1 MTKELSDFF
10 KIISEGK
17 KKSVKE
23 QNDNESLLS
32 NEKVSV
38 TVKATELK
46 DFFSAIN
53 EEKRKLKEQREKDQK
68 KLEELETLLF
78 SKGSEPESQKSQT
91 ELEPIDDVN
100 DVEAYDIE
108 QVDQAIEKEKT
119 EREKKQEE
127 LEPIIESY
135 DIEQLEKEKEP
146 NLEEIKEKVQE
157 ANNFLLI
164 EPSLVDQSAKEISN
178 PNIIKVEEKPE
189 TKDINP
195 EDVIKELS
203 KISKNSGVK
212 LNEDIN
218 DLEGLKKEF
227 FKFKELVSQQ
237 MSSIGGGGSTKISNM
252 DDVDVSAQQNGFALK
267 YNSSTG
273 KYDFGEVASDLSAVD
288 QDIVPDGNGTRSLGS
303 SAKRWKDIFLSGQTI
318 NLGGATISSDG
329 TGTVAVSATGV
340 TLPEGSKAGTNKIAV
355 AVTGSGGAEQAATVV
370 PFFTKS
376 GGLTTANT
384 NFNFNSVVDDKFV
397 YTGAKTFTLANG
409 SNLADSNITLFQF

>member
-32 NEKVSV
+32 NDKVSV
-38 TVKATELK
+38 TVKAAELK

-53 EEKRKLKEQREKDQK
+53 EEKKKLTEQREKDQK
-68 KLEELETLLF
+68 KLQELETLLF
-78 SKGSEPESQKSQT
+78 TKDREPESKKSQ
-91 ELEPIDDVN
+91 EQLEPIEDNWEDT
-100 DVEAYDIE
+100 ESYEIE
-108 QVDQAIEKEKT
+108 ELDKQVEKE
-119 EREKKQEE
+119 QE
-127 LEPIIESY
+127 
-135 DIEQLEKEKEP
+135 EP
-146 NLEEIKEKVQE
+146 NLDEIKEKVQE

-164 EPSLVDQSAKEISN
+164 EPSLVDQAASEIAN

-189 TKDINP
+189 TKNINP

-203 KISKNSGVK
+203 KISKNTGVK

-218 DLEGLKKEF
+218 TLDGLKKEF
-227 FKFKELVSQQ
+227 SKFKELVSQQ
-237 MSSIGGGGSTKISNM
+237 LSSIGGGGSTKISNM

>member
-1 MTKELSDFF
+1 MTKELRDFF

-17 KKSVKE
+17 KSNKKE
-23 QNDNESLLS
+23 TENETLLS

-38 TVKATELK
+38 NVKASELK

-53 EEKRKLKEQREKDQK
+53 EEKKKLKEQQEADKK
-68 KLEELETLLF
+68 KLLQLEQLLF
-78 SKGSEPESQKSQT
+78 AKDKEKTESEKSQ
-91 ELEPIDDVN
+91 EDLEPIDQTWED
-100 DVEAYDIE
+100 
-108 QVDQAIEKEKT
+108 T
-119 EREKKQEE
+119 
-127 LEPIIESY
+127 ESY
-135 DIEQLEKEKEP
+135 DIEQLEKEKEEEP

-164 EPSLVDQSAKEISN
+164 EPSLVDQAAGEISN

-189 TKDINP
+189 VKEINP
-195 EDVIKELS
+195 EEVIKELS
-203 KISKNSGVK
+203 KISKNTGVK

-252 DDVDVSAQQNGFALK
+252 DDVDISAQQDGFALK
-267 YNSSTG
+267 FNSSTG

-288 QDIVPDGNGTRSLGS
+288 QDIIPDGNGTRSLGS
-303 SAKRWKDIFLSGQTI
+303 TGKRWKDLFLSGQTI

-329 TGTVAVSATGV
+329 TGTVSVSATGV
-340 TLPEGSKAGTNKIAV
+340 TLPSGSKAGENKIAV

-370 PFFTKS
+370 PFFSRS
-376 GGLTTANT
+376 GGLSTANT
-384 NFNFNSVVDDKFV
+384 NFNFNATVDEKFV
-397 YTGAKTFTLANG
+397 YTGTKSFTLANG
-409 SNLADSNITLFQF
+409 SALTDSNITLFQF

>member
-23 QNDNESLLS
+23 QNENESLLS
-32 NEKVSV
+32 NDKVSV

-53 EEKRKLKEQREKDQK
+53 EEKKKLKEQRENDQK
-68 KLEELETLLF
+68 KLAQLESLLF
-78 SKGSEPESQKSQT
+78 AKEEREPESQKSQKD
-91 ELEPIDDVN
+91 LEPIEQTWEDT
-100 DVEAYDIE
+100 EAYEIE
-108 QVDQAIEKEKT
+108 ELDKQVEKE
-119 EREKKQEE
+119 Q
-127 LEPIIESY
+127 
-135 DIEQLEKEKEP
+135 QEP
-146 NLEEIKEKVQE
+146 NLDEIKEAVQQ
-157 ANNFLLI
+157 ANQVLLT
-164 EPSLVDQSAKEISN
+164 EPSLVDQSAKEIAS

-189 TKDINP
+189 TKDIDP
-195 EDVIKELS
+195 QDVIRELS
-203 KISKNSGVK
+203 KISKNTGVK

-237 MSSIGGGGSTKISNM
+237 MSSIGGGGSTKISQM
-252 DDVDVSAQQNGFALK
+252 DDVNTSAQQNGFALK

-288 QDIVPDGNGTRSLGS
+288 QDIIPDGNGTRSLGS
-303 SAKRWKDIFLSGQTI
+303 STKRFKDIFLAGETI

-370 PFFTKS
+370 PFFSKA
-376 GGLTTANT
+376 GGLSSANT
-384 NFNFNSVVDDKFV
+384 SFNFNSVVDDKFV

>member
-1 MTKELSDFF
+1 MTKELQDFF

-17 KKSVKE
+17 KLSKKE
-23 QNDNESLLS
+23 TENESLLS
-32 NEKVSV
+32 NDKVSV
-38 TVKATELK
+38 SVKASELK

-53 EEKRKLKEQREKDQK
+53 EEKRKLKEQQENDKK
-68 KLEELETLLF
+68 KLVQLEQLLF
-78 SKGSEPESQKSQT
+78 AK
-91 ELEPIDDVN
+91 D
-100 DVEAYDIE
+100 
-108 QVDQAIEKEKT
+108 KEKT
-119 EREKKQEE
+119 ESEKSQEE
-127 LEPIIESY
+127 LEPINDELDTESY

-146 NLEEIKEKVQE
+146 NLEEIREKVQE

-164 EPSLVDQSAKEISN
+164 EPSLVDQAAGEISN

-189 TKDINP
+189 VKEINP
-195 EDVIKELS
+195 EEVIKELS
-203 KISKNSGVK
+203 KISKNTGVK

-237 MSSIGGGGSTKISNM
+237 MASIGGGGSTKISNM
-252 DDVDVSAQQNGFALK
+252 DDVDISAQQNGFALK

-340 TLPEGSKAGTNKIAV
+340 TLPSGSKAGENKIAV
-355 AVTGSGGAEQAATVV
+355 AVTGSGGAEQAATVI
-370 PFFTKS
+370 PFFSKS
-376 GGLTTANT
+376 GGLSTANT
-384 NFNFNSVVDDKFV
+384 NFNFNATVDEKFV
-397 YTGAKTFTLANG
+397 YTGSKTFTLANG
-409 SNLADSNITLFQF
+409 SALTDSNITLFQF

>member
-23 QNDNESLLS
+23 QTDNEKLLS

-53 EEKRKLKEQREKDQK
+53 EEKKKLKEQRENDQK
-68 KLEELETLLF
+68 KLAQLESLLF
-78 SKGSEPESQKSQT
+78 AKEREPESEKSQKD
-91 ELEPIDDVN
+91 LEPIEDNWEDT
-100 DVEAYDIE
+100 EAYEIE
-108 QVDQAIEKEKT
+108 ELDKQVEKE
-119 EREKKQEE
+119 Q
-127 LEPIIESY
+127 
-135 DIEQLEKEKEP
+135 QEP
-146 NLEEIKEKVQE
+146 NLDQIKEAVQQ
-157 ANNFLLI
+157 ANQVLLT
-164 EPSLVDQSAKEISN
+164 EPSLVDQAAGEISN
-178 PNIIKVEEKPE
+178 PNIIKVEEKPK
-189 TKDINP
+189 TKDIDP
-195 EDVIKELS
+195 QDVIRELS
-203 KISKNSGVK
+203 KISKNTGVK

-267 YNSSTG
+267 FNSSTG

-288 QDIVPDGNGTRSLGS
+288 QDIIPDGNGTRSLGS
-303 SAKRWKDIFLSGQTI
+303 SAKRFKDIFLSGQTI

-340 TLPEGSKAGTNKIAV
+340 TLPEGSKAGSNKIAV
-355 AVTGSGGAEQAATVV
+355 AVTGSGGAEQAATVI

-376 GGLTTANT
+376 GGLSTANT

-397 YTGAKTFTLANG
+397 YTGSKTFTLANG
-409 SNLADSNITLFQF
+409 SALADSNITLFQF

>member
-1 MTKELSDFF
+1 MTKELTDFF

-23 QNDNESLLS
+23 QNENESLLS

-46 DFFSAIN
+46 DFFTAIN

-68 KLEELETLLF
+68 KLQELETLLF
-78 SKGSEPESQKSQT
+78 SKEKQTESEKLQK

-108 QVDQAIEKEKT
+108 QVEKEIQ
-119 EREKKQEE
+119 KQEE
-127 LEPIIESY
+127 
-135 DIEQLEKEKEP
+135 EP

-189 TKDINP
+189 VKDIDP
-195 EDVIKELS
+195 EAVIKELS
-203 KISKNSGVK
+203 KISKNTGVK

-355 AVTGSGGAEQAATVV
+355 SVTGSGGTEQAATVV

>member
-1 MTKELSDFF
+1 MTKELQDFF

-17 KKSVKE
+17 KSSKKE
-23 QNDNESLLS
+23 TENESLLS

-38 TVKATELK
+38 SVKASELK

-53 EEKRKLKEQREKDQK
+53 EEKRKLKEQQENDKK
-68 KLEELETLLF
+68 KLVQLEQLLF
-78 SKGSEPESQKSQT
+78 AK
-91 ELEPIDDVN
+91 D
-100 DVEAYDIE
+100 
-108 QVDQAIEKEKT
+108 KEKT
-119 EREKKQEE
+119 ESEKSQEE
-127 LEPIIESY
+127 LEPINDELDTESY

-146 NLEEIKEKVQE
+146 NLEEIREKVQE

-164 EPSLVDQSAKEISN
+164 EPSLVDQAAGEISN

-189 TKDINP
+189 VKEINP
-195 EDVIKELS
+195 EEVIKELS
-203 KISKNSGVK
+203 KISKNTGVK

-237 MSSIGGGGSTKISNM
+237 MASIGGGGSTKISNM
-252 DDVDVSAQQNGFALK
+252 DDVDISAQQNGFALK

-340 TLPEGSKAGTNKIAV
+340 TLPSGSKAGDNKIAV
-355 AVTGSGGAEQAATVV
+355 NVTGSGGVEQAATVV
-370 PFFTKS
+370 PFFSRS
-376 GGLTTANT
+376 GGLSTANT
-384 NFNFNSVVDDKFV
+384 NFNFNATVDDKFV

-409 SNLADSNITLFQF
+409 TTLADSNITLFQF

>member
-53 EEKRKLKEQREKDQK
+53 DEKKKLKEQREKDQK
-68 KLEELETLLF
+68 KLQELETLLF
-78 SKGSEPESQKSQT
+78 SKEKETESEKSQK
-91 ELEPIDDVN
+91 ELEPIDDVL
-100 DVEAYDIE
+100 DTEAYDIE
-108 QVDQAIEKEKT
+108 QIK
-119 EREKKQEE
+119 
-127 LEPIIESY
+127 
-135 DIEQLEKEKEP
+135 KEKEP
-146 NLEEIKEKVQE
+146 NLDEIKEKVKE

-189 TKDINP
+189 VKDINP
-195 EDVIKELS
+195 QDVIKELS
-203 KISKNSGVK
+203 KISKNTGVK

-218 DLEGLKKEF
+218 TLEGLKKEF
-227 FKFKELVSQQ
+227 TKFKELVSQQ
-237 MSSIGGGGSTKISNM
+237 LSSIGGGGSTKISNM

-288 QDIVPDGNGTRSLGS
+288 QDIIPDGNGTRSLGT
-303 SAKRWKDIFLSGQTI
+303 SAKRFKDIFLSGQTI

>member
-1 MTKELSDFF
+1 MTKELTDFF

-68 KLEELETLLF
+68 KLQELETLLF
-78 SKGSEPESQKSQT
+78 SKEKQTESEKLQK

-108 QVDQAIEKEKT
+108 QVKKEIQ
-119 EREKKQEE
+119 KQEE
-127 LEPIIESY
+127 
-135 DIEQLEKEKEP
+135 EP

-189 TKDINP
+189 VKDIDP
-195 EDVIKELS
+195 EAVIKELS
-203 KISKNSGVK
+203 KISKNTGVK

-355 AVTGSGGAEQAATVV
+355 SVTGSGGTEQAATVV

>member
-1 MTKELSDFF
+1 MTKELKDFF

-17 KKSVKE
+17 KSNKKE
-23 QNDNESLLS
+23 TENESLLS

-38 TVKATELK
+38 SVKASELK

-53 EEKRKLKEQREKDQK
+53 EEKRKLKEQQENDKK
-68 KLEELETLLF
+68 KLIQLEQLLF
-78 SKGSEPESQKSQT
+78 AK
-91 ELEPIDDVN
+91 D
-100 DVEAYDIE
+100 
-108 QVDQAIEKEKT
+108 KEKT
-119 EREKKQEE
+119 ESEKSQEE
-127 LEPIIESY
+127 LEPINDELDTESY

-146 NLEEIKEKVQE
+146 NLEEIREKVQE

-164 EPSLVDQSAKEISN
+164 EPSLVDQAAGEISN

-189 TKDINP
+189 VKEINP
-195 EDVIKELS
+195 EEVIKELS
-203 KISKNSGVK
+203 KISKNTGVK

-237 MSSIGGGGSTKISNM
+237 MASIGGGGSTKISNM
-252 DDVDVSAQQNGFALK
+252 DDVDISAQQNGFALK

-340 TLPEGSKAGTNKIAV
+340 TLPSGSKAGDNKIAV
-355 AVTGSGGAEQAATVV
+355 AVTGSGGAEQAATVI
-370 PFFTKS
+370 PFFSRS
-376 GGLTTANT
+376 GGLSTANT
-384 NFNFNSVVDDKFV
+384 NFNFNATVDEKFV
-397 YTGAKTFTLANG
+397 YTGTKSFTLANG
-409 SNLADSNITLFQF
+409 SALTDSNITLFQF

>member
-68 KLEELETLLF
+68 KLQELETLLF
-78 SKGSEPESQKSQT
+78 SKEKQTESEKLQK
-91 ELEPIDDVN
+91 ELEPIEDDL
-100 DVEAYDIE
+100 D
-108 QVDQAIEKEKT
+108 T
-119 EREKKQEE
+119 
-127 LEPIIESY
+127 ESY
-135 DIEQLEKEKEP
+135 DIEELDKQIKKEQEEP

-189 TKDINP
+189 IKDIDP
-195 EDVIKELS
+195 EAVIKELS
-203 KISKNSGVK
+203 KISKNTGVK

-340 TLPEGSKAGTNKIAV
+340 TLPEGAKAGTNKIAV
-355 AVTGSGGAEQAATVV
+355 SVTGSGGTEQAATVV

-409 SNLADSNITLFQF
+409 SNLADSNITLIQF

>member
-23 QNDNESLLS
+23 QNENESLLS
-32 NEKVSV
+32 NDKVSV

-53 EEKRKLKEQREKDQK
+53 EEKKKLKEQRENDQK
-68 KLEELETLLF
+68 KLAQLESLLF
-78 SKGSEPESQKSQT
+78 AKEEREPESQKSQKD
-91 ELEPIDDVN
+91 LEPIEQTWEDT
-100 DVEAYDIE
+100 EAYEIE
-108 QVDQAIEKEKT
+108 ELDKQVEKE
-119 EREKKQEE
+119 Q
-127 LEPIIESY
+127 
-135 DIEQLEKEKEP
+135 QEP
-146 NLEEIKEKVQE
+146 NLDEIKEAVQQ
-157 ANNFLLI
+157 ANQVLLT
-164 EPSLVDQSAKEISN
+164 EPSLVDQSAKEIAS

-189 TKDINP
+189 TKDIDP
-195 EDVIKELS
+195 QDVIRELS
-203 KISKNSGVK
+203 KISKNTGVK

-237 MSSIGGGGSTKISNM
+237 MSSISGGGSTKISQM
-252 DDVDVSAQQNGFALK
+252 DDVNTSAQQNGYALK

-288 QDIVPDGNGTRSLGS
+288 QDIIPDGNGTRSLGS
-303 SAKRWKDIFLSGQTI
+303 STKRFKDIFLAGETI

-370 PFFTKS
+370 PFFSKA
-376 GGLTTANT
+376 GGLSSANT
-384 NFNFNSVVDDKFV
+384 SFNFNSVVDDKFV

-409 SNLADSNITLFQF
+409 SNLSDSNITLFQF

>member
-23 QNDNESLLS
+23 QTDNEKLLS

-53 EEKRKLKEQREKDQK
+53 EEKKKLKEQRENDQK
-68 KLEELETLLF
+68 KLAQLESLLF
-78 SKGSEPESQKSQT
+78 AKEREPESEKSQKD
-91 ELEPIDDVN
+91 LEPIEDNWEDT
-100 DVEAYDIE
+100 EAYEIE
-108 QVDQAIEKEKT
+108 ELDKQVEKE
-119 EREKKQEE
+119 Q
-127 LEPIIESY
+127 
-135 DIEQLEKEKEP
+135 QEP
-146 NLEEIKEKVQE
+146 NLDQIKEAVQQ
-157 ANNFLLI
+157 ANQVLLT
-164 EPSLVDQSAKEISN
+164 EPSLVDQAAGEISN
-178 PNIIKVEEKPE
+178 PNIIKVEEKPK
-189 TKDINP
+189 TKDIDP
-195 EDVIKELS
+195 QDVIRELS
-203 KISKNSGVK
+203 KISKNTGVK

-267 YNSSTG
+267 FNSSTG

-288 QDIVPDGNGTRSLGS
+288 QDIIPDGNGTRSLGS
-303 SAKRWKDIFLSGQTI
+303 SAKRFKDIFLSGQTI

-340 TLPEGSKAGTNKIAV
+340 TLPEGSKAGSNKIAV

-376 GGLTTANT
+376 GGLSTANT

-397 YTGAKTFTLANG
+397 YTGSKTFTLANG
-409 SNLADSNITLFQF
+409 SALADSNITLFQF

>member
-23 QNDNESLLS
+23 QNENESLLS
-32 NEKVSV
+32 NEKTSI

-53 EEKRKLKEQREKDQK
+53 EEKKKLKEQREKAQK
-68 KLEELETLLF
+68 KLQQLEKLLF
-78 SKGSEPESQKSQT
+78 TKEEREPESEKSQKD
-91 ELEPIDDVN
+91 LEPI
-100 DVEAYDIE
+100 EHGWE
-108 QVDQAIEKEKT
+108 ET
-119 EREKKQEE
+119 ESYEIEE
-127 LEPIIESY
+127 LDKQIKK
-135 DIEQLEKEKEP
+135 EQDEP
-146 NLEEIKEKVQE
+146 NLDQIKEAVQQ
-157 ANNFLLI
+157 ANQVLLT
-164 EPSLVDQSAKEISN
+164 EPSLVDQSAKEITS

-189 TKDINP
+189 TKDIDP
-195 EDVIKELS
+195 QDVIKELS
-203 KISKNSGVK
+203 KISKNTGVK

-237 MSSIGGGGSTKISNM
+237 MSSIGGGGSTKISQM
-252 DDVDVSAQQNGFALK
+252 DDVNTSAQQNGFALK

-288 QDIVPDGNGTRSLGS
+288 QDIIPDATNTRSLGS
-303 SAKRWKDIFLSGQTI
+303 SSLRWKDLFLSGQTI

-329 TGTVAVSATGV
+329 TGTVSVSATGV
-340 TLPEGSKAGTNKIAV
+340 ELPAGSKSGDNKLAVV
-355 AVTGSGGAEQAATVV
+355 AVDSRGAEQAAQVV

-384 NFNFNSVVDDKFV
+384 NFSFNATIDEKFV
-397 YTGAKTFTLANG
+397 FTGSKSFTLANG
-409 SNLADSNITLFQF
+409 SSLSDSAITLFQF

>member
-10 KIISEGK
+10 KLISEGK

-23 QNDNESLLS
+23 QNENESLLS
-32 NEKVSV
+32 NDKVSV

-53 EEKRKLKEQREKDQK
+53 EEKKKLKEQRENDQK
-68 KLEELETLLF
+68 KLAQLESLLF
-78 SKGSEPESQKSQT
+78 AKEEREPESQKSQKD
-91 ELEPIDDVN
+91 LEPIEQTWEDT
-100 DVEAYDIE
+100 EAYEIE
-108 QVDQAIEKEKT
+108 ELDKQVEKE
-119 EREKKQEE
+119 Q
-127 LEPIIESY
+127 
-135 DIEQLEKEKEP
+135 QEP
-146 NLEEIKEKVQE
+146 NLDQIKEKVQE

-178 PNIIKVEEKPE
+178 PNIIKVEEKPDI
-189 TKDINP
+189 KDINP

-203 KISKNSGVK
+203 KISKNTGVK

-218 DLEGLKKEF
+218 TLEGLKKEF
-227 FKFKELVSQQ
+227 TKFKELVSQQ
-237 MSSIGGGGSTKISNM
+237 LSSIGGGGSTKISNM

-288 QDIVPDGNGTRSLGS
+288 QDIIPDGNGTRSLGS
-303 SAKRWKDIFLSGQTI
+303 NTKRFKDIFLSGQTI

-370 PFFTKS
+370 PFFSKS

>member
-1 MTKELSDFF
+1 MTKELTDFF

-53 EEKRKLKEQREKDQK
+53 EEKRKLKEQRETDQK
-68 KLEELETLLF
+68 KLQELETLLF
-78 SKGSEPESQKSQT
+78 SKEKQTESEKLQK
-91 ELEPIDDVN
+91 ELEPIDDVL
-100 DVEAYDIE
+100 DTEAYDIE
-108 QVDQAIEKEKT
+108 QIK
-119 EREKKQEE
+119 
-127 LEPIIESY
+127 
-135 DIEQLEKEKEP
+135 KEKEEP
-146 NLEEIKEKVQE
+146 NLDEIKEKVQE

-203 KISKNSGVK
+203 KISKNTGVK

-218 DLEGLKKEF
+218 TLEGLKKEF
-227 FKFKELVSQQ
+227 TKFKELVSQQ
-237 MSSIGGGGSTKISNM
+237 LSSIGGGGSTKISNM

-288 QDIVPDGNGTRSLGS
+288 QDIIPDGNGTRSLGS
-303 SAKRWKDIFLSGQTI
+303 NSKRFKDIFLSGQTI

-370 PFFTKS
+370 PFFSKS

>member
-23 QNDNESLLS
+23 QNENESLLS
-32 NEKVSV
+32 NDKVSV

-53 EEKRKLKEQREKDQK
+53 SEKKKLKEQRENDQK
-68 KLEELETLLF
+68 KLLQLEKLLF
-78 SKGSEPESQKSQT
+78 AKEEKESESEKSQKD
-91 ELEPIDDVN
+91 LEPIENELDT
-100 DVEAYDIE
+100 EAYDIE
-108 QVDQAIEKEKT
+108 ELDKQIKKE
-119 EREKKQEE
+119 Q
-127 LEPIIESY
+127 
-135 DIEQLEKEKEP
+135 EP
-146 NLEEIKEKVQE
+146 NLDEIKEAVHQ
-157 ANNFLLI
+157 ANQVLLT
-164 EPSLVDQSAKEISN
+164 EPSLVDQAAGEIAN

-189 TKDINP
+189 TKDIDP
-195 EDVIKELS
+195 QDVIKELS
-203 KISKNSGVK
+203 KISKNTGVK

-237 MSSIGGGGSTKISNM
+237 MSSIGGGGSTKISQM
-252 DDVDVSAQQNGFALK
+252 DDVNISAQQNGYALK
-267 YNSSTG
+267 YNSTTG

-288 QDIVPDGNGTRSLGS
+288 QDIIPDGNGTRSLGS
-303 SAKRWKDIFLSGQTI
+303 ASKRFKEIFLAGETI

-355 AVTGSGGAEQAATVV
+355 AVTGSGGAEQAATIV
-370 PFFTKS
+370 PFFTKA
-376 GGLTTANT
+376 GGLSSSNT
-384 NFNFNSVVDDKFV
+384 SFNFNSVVDDKFV
-397 YTGAKTFTLANG
+397 YTGAKTFTLSNG

>member
-23 QNDNESLLS
+23 QNENESLLS
-32 NEKVSV
+32 NEKTSI

-53 EEKRKLKEQREKDQK
+53 EEKKKLKEQREKDQK
-68 KLEELETLLF
+68 KLQELETLLF
-78 SKGSEPESQKSQT
+78 SKDREPESKKSQ
-91 ELEPIDDVN
+91 EQLEPIN
-100 DVEAYDIE
+100 DNWEDTESYEIE
-108 QVDQAIEKEKT
+108 ELDKQIEKE
-119 EREKKQEE
+119 QE
-127 LEPIIESY
+127 
-135 DIEQLEKEKEP
+135 EP
-146 NLEEIKEKVQE
+146 NLDQIKEAVQQ
-157 ANNFLLI
+157 ANQVLLT
-164 EPSLVDQSAKEISN
+164 EPSLVDQAANEITN

-189 TKDINP
+189 TKEINP

-203 KISKNSGVK
+203 KISKNTGVK
-212 LNEDIN
+212 LNEDIST
-218 DLEGLKKEF
+218 LEGLKKEF
-227 FKFKELVSQQ
+227 TKFKELVSQQ
-237 MSSIGGGGSTKISNM
+237 LSSIGGGGSTKISNM
-252 DDVDVSAQQNGFALK
+252 DDVDISAQQNGFALK

-340 TLPEGSKAGTNKIAV
+340 TLPSGSKAGDNKIAV
-355 AVTGSGGAEQAATVV
+355 AVTGSGGTEQAATVV
-370 PFFTKS
+370 PFFSKS
-376 GGLTTANT
+376 GGLSTANT
-384 NFNFNSVVDDKFV
+384 NFNFNATVDEKFV
-397 YTGAKTFTLANG
+397 YTGSKTFTLANG
-409 SNLADSNITLFQF
+409 STLADSNITLFQF

>member
-1 MTKELSDFF
+1 MTKELQDFF

-17 KKSVKE
+17 KSSKKE
-23 QNDNESLLS
+23 TENESLLS

-38 TVKATELK
+38 SVKASELK

-53 EEKRKLKEQREKDQK
+53 EEKRKLKEQQENDKK
-68 KLEELETLLF
+68 KLVQLEQLLF
-78 SKGSEPESQKSQT
+78 AK
-91 ELEPIDDVN
+91 D
-100 DVEAYDIE
+100 
-108 QVDQAIEKEKT
+108 KEKT
-119 EREKKQEE
+119 ESEKSQEE
-127 LEPIIESY
+127 LEPINDELDTESY

-146 NLEEIKEKVQE
+146 NLEEIREKVQE

-164 EPSLVDQSAKEISN
+164 EPSLVDQAAGEISN

-189 TKDINP
+189 VKEINP
-195 EDVIKELS
+195 EEVIKELS
-203 KISKNSGVK
+203 KISKNTGVK

-237 MSSIGGGGSTKISNM
+237 MASIGGGGSTKISNM
-252 DDVDVSAQQNGFALK
+252 DDVDISAQQNGFALK

-340 TLPEGSKAGTNKIAV
+340 TLPSGSKAGDNKIAV
-355 AVTGSGGAEQAATVV
+355 NVTGSGGVEQAATVV
-370 PFFTKS
+370 PFFSRS
-376 GGLTTANT
+376 GGLSTTNT
-384 NFNFNSVVDDKFV
+384 NFNFNATVDDKFV

-409 SNLADSNITLFQF
+409 TTLADSNITLFQF

>member
-1 MTKELSDFF
+1 MTKELQDFF

-17 KKSVKE
+17 KSSKKE
-23 QNDNESLLS
+23 TENESLLS

-38 TVKATELK
+38 NVKASELK

-53 EEKRKLKEQREKDQK
+53 EEKRKLKEQQENDKK
-68 KLEELETLLF
+68 KLVQLEQLLF
-78 SKGSEPESQKSQT
+78 AK
-91 ELEPIDDVN
+91 D
-100 DVEAYDIE
+100 
-108 QVDQAIEKEKT
+108 KEKT
-119 EREKKQEE
+119 ESEKSQEE
-127 LEPIIESY
+127 LEPINDELDTESY

-164 EPSLVDQSAKEISN
+164 EPSLVDQAAGEISN

-189 TKDINP
+189 VKEINP
-195 EDVIKELS
+195 EEVIKELS
-203 KISKNSGVK
+203 KISKNTGVK

-340 TLPEGSKAGTNKIAV
+340 TLPSGSKAGENKIAV
-355 AVTGSGGAEQAATVV
+355 AVTGSGGAEQAATVI
-370 PFFTKS
+370 PFFSKS
-376 GGLTTANT
+376 GGLSTANT
-384 NFNFNSVVDDKFV
+384 NFNFNATVDEKFV
-397 YTGAKTFTLANG
+397 YTGSKTFTLANG
-409 SNLADSNITLFQF
+409 SALTDSNITLFQF

>member
-23 QNDNESLLS
+23 QNENESLLS
-32 NEKVSV
+32 NDKVSV

-46 DFFSAIN
+46 DFFTAIN

-68 KLEELETLLF
+68 KLHELETLLF
-78 SKGSEPESQKSQT
+78 SKDREPESEKSQKD
-91 ELEPIDDVN
+91 LEPI
-100 DVEAYDIE
+100 EHGWE
-108 QVDQAIEKEKT
+108 ET
-119 EREKKQEE
+119 ESYEIEE
-127 LEPIIESY
+127 LDKQIKK
-135 DIEQLEKEKEP
+135 EQDEP
-146 NLEEIKEKVQE
+146 NLDQIKEAVQQ
-157 ANNFLLI
+157 ANQVLLT
-164 EPSLVDQSAKEISN
+164 EPSLVDQAANEITN

-189 TKDINP
+189 TKEINP

-203 KISKNSGVK
+203 KISKNTGVK
-212 LNEDIN
+212 LNEDIST
-218 DLEGLKKEF
+218 LEGLKKEF
-227 FKFKELVSQQ
+227 TKFKELVSQQ
-237 MSSIGGGGSTKISNM
+237 LSSIGGGGSTKISNM

>member
-1 MTKELSDFF
+1 MTKELQDFF

-17 KKSVKE
+17 KLSKKE
-23 QNDNESLLS
+23 TENESLLS

-38 TVKATELK
+38 SVKASELK

-53 EEKRKLKEQREKDQK
+53 EEKRKLKEQQENDKK
-68 KLEELETLLF
+68 KLVQLEQLLF
-78 SKGSEPESQKSQT
+78 AK
-91 ELEPIDDVN
+91 D
-100 DVEAYDIE
+100 
-108 QVDQAIEKEKT
+108 KEKT
-119 EREKKQEE
+119 ESEKSQEE
-127 LEPIIESY
+127 LEPINDELDTESY

-146 NLEEIKEKVQE
+146 NLEEIREKVQE

-164 EPSLVDQSAKEISN
+164 EPSLVDQAAGEISN

-189 TKDINP
+189 VKEINP
-195 EDVIKELS
+195 EEVIKELS
-203 KISKNSGVK
+203 KISKNTGVK

-237 MSSIGGGGSTKISNM
+237 MASIGGGGSTKISNM
-252 DDVDVSAQQNGFALK
+252 DDVDISAQQNGFALK

-340 TLPEGSKAGTNKIAV
+340 TLPSGSKAGDNKIAV
-355 AVTGSGGAEQAATVV
+355 NVTGSGGVEQAATVV
-370 PFFTKS
+370 PFFSRS
-376 GGLTTANT
+376 GGLSTTNT
-384 NFNFNSVVDDKFV
+384 NFNFNATVDDKFV

-409 SNLADSNITLFQF
+409 TTLADSNITLFQF

>member
-1 MTKELSDFF
+1 MVLLPFTHRR
-10 KIISEGK
+10 
-17 KKSVKE
+17 
-23 QNDNESLLS
+23 QN

-68 KLEELETLLF
+68 KLQELETLLF
-78 SKGSEPESQKSQT
+78 SKEKQTESEKLQK

-108 QVDQAIEKEKT
+108 QVEKEIQ
-119 EREKKQEE
+119 KQEE
-127 LEPIIESY
+127 
-135 DIEQLEKEKEP
+135 EP

-189 TKDINP
+189 IKDIDP
-195 EDVIKELS
+195 EAVIKELS
-203 KISKNSGVK
+203 KISKNTGVK

-355 AVTGSGGAEQAATVV
+355 SVTGSGGTEQAATVV

-376 GGLTTANT
+376 GGLSTANT

>member
-1 MTKELSDFF
+1 MTKELTDFF

-38 TVKATELK
+38 SVKASELK

-53 EEKRKLKEQREKDQK
+53 EEKKKLKEQQENDKK
-68 KLEELETLLF
+68 KLIQLEQLLF
-78 SKGSEPESQKSQT
+78 AK
-91 ELEPIDDVN
+91 D
-100 DVEAYDIE
+100 
-108 QVDQAIEKEKT
+108 KEKT
-119 EREKKQEE
+119 ESEKSQEE
-127 LEPIIESY
+127 LEPINDELDTESY

-189 TKDINP
+189 IKDIDP
-195 EDVIKELS
+195 EAVIKELS
-203 KISKNSGVK
+203 KISKNTGVK

-355 AVTGSGGAEQAATVV
+355 SVTGSGGTEQAATVV

>member
-1 MTKELSDFF
+1 MTKELTDFF

-53 EEKRKLKEQREKDQK
+53 EEKRKLKEQRETDQK
-68 KLEELETLLF
+68 KLQELETLLF
-78 SKGSEPESQKSQT
+78 SKEKQTESEKLQK
-91 ELEPIDDVN
+91 ELEPIDDVL
-100 DVEAYDIE
+100 DTEAYDIE
-108 QVDQAIEKEKT
+108 QIK
-119 EREKKQEE
+119 
-127 LEPIIESY
+127 
-135 DIEQLEKEKEP
+135 KEKEEP
-146 NLEEIKEKVQE
+146 NLDEIKEKVQE

-203 KISKNSGVK
+203 KISKNTGVK

-218 DLEGLKKEF
+218 TLEGLKKEF
-227 FKFKELVSQQ
+227 TKFKELVSQQ
-237 MSSIGGGGSTKISNM
+237 LSSIGGGGSTKISNM

-288 QDIVPDGNGTRSLGS
+288 QDIIPDGNGTRSLGT
-303 SAKRWKDIFLSGQTI
+303 SAKRFKDIFLSGQTI

>member
-1 MTKELSDFF
+1 MTKELQDFF

-17 KKSVKE
+17 KSSKKE
-23 QNDNESLLS
+23 TENESLLS

-38 TVKATELK
+38 SVKASELK

-53 EEKRKLKEQREKDQK
+53 EEKRKLKEQQENDKK
-68 KLEELETLLF
+68 KLVQLEQLLF
-78 SKGSEPESQKSQT
+78 AK
-91 ELEPIDDVN
+91 D
-100 DVEAYDIE
+100 
-108 QVDQAIEKEKT
+108 KEKT
-119 EREKKQEE
+119 ESEKSQEE
-127 LEPIIESY
+127 LEPINDELDTESY

-146 NLEEIKEKVQE
+146 NLEEIREKVQE

-164 EPSLVDQSAKEISN
+164 EPSLVDQSAGEISN

-189 TKDINP
+189 VKEINP
-195 EDVIKELS
+195 EEVIKELS
-203 KISKNSGVK
+203 KISKNTGVK

-340 TLPEGSKAGTNKIAV
+340 TLPSGSKAGDNKIAV
-355 AVTGSGGAEQAATVV
+355 NVTGSGGVEQAATVV
-370 PFFTKS
+370 PFFSRS
-376 GGLTTANT
+376 GGLSTTNT
-384 NFNFNSVVDDKFV
+384 NFNFNATVDDKFV

-409 SNLADSNITLFQF
+409 TTLADSNITLFQF

>member
-1 MTKELSDFF
+1 MTKELTDFF

-68 KLEELETLLF
+68 KLQELETLLF
-78 SKGSEPESQKSQT
+78 SKEKQTESEKLQK

-108 QVDQAIEKEKT
+108 QVKKEIQ
-119 EREKKQEE
+119 KQEE
-127 LEPIIESY
+127 
-135 DIEQLEKEKEP
+135 EP

-178 PNIIKVEEKPE
+178 PNIIKVEEKPKV
-189 TKDINP
+189 KDIDP
-195 EDVIKELS
+195 EAVIKELS
-203 KISKNSGVK
+203 KISKNTGVK

-218 DLEGLKKEF
+218 DL
-227 FKFKELVSQQ
+227 
-237 MSSIGGGGSTKISNM
+237 
-252 DDVDVSAQQNGFALK
+252 
-267 YNSSTG
+267 
-273 KYDFGEVASDLSAVD
+273 
-288 QDIVPDGNGTRSLGS
+288 
-303 SAKRWKDIFLSGQTI
+303 
-318 NLGGATISSDG
+318 
-329 TGTVAVSATGV
+329 
-340 TLPEGSKAGTNKIAV
+340 
-355 AVTGSGGAEQAATVV
+355 
-370 PFFTKS
+370 
-376 GGLTTANT
+376 
-384 NFNFNSVVDDKFV
+384 
-397 YTGAKTFTLANG
+397 
-409 SNLADSNITLFQF
+409 